1 MIIGC
6 ALVVDELNKG
16 PRLVIRYPES
26 IPSSIL
32 NLNNNALLKYHN
44 DYLNI
49 SPENFAKLFRP
60 KLALCNK
67 VLELC
72 IDDLEYTSYACNSNV
87 VSTVTLFNIIVVKV
101 RDNALLK
108 SFQSSSIRSMSNV
121 SRRLHQNSSHSS
133 TSNLMV
139 AMMGLDS
146 NLNFVSSS
154 EIRKYVYILRLYYF
168 HFMILLS

>member
-32 NLNNNALLKYHN
+32 NLNNNSLLKYHN
-44 DYLNI
+44 DYLSI

-60 KLALCNK
+60 KLCLCNK

-87 VSTVTLFNIIVVKV
+87 VSTVTLFNIVVVKV
-101 RDNALLK
+101 RDNVISKL
-108 SFQSSSIRSMSNV
+108 FQSNSISSTLR
-121 SRRLHQNSSHSS
+121 SRRLNTQNNSNQSS
-133 TSNLMV
+133 NPMV
-139 AMMGLDS
+139 ALIGLDS
-146 NLNFVSSS
+146 NLNFVSNS
-154 EIRKYVYILRLYYF
+154 EIRKLV
-168 HFMILLS
+168 